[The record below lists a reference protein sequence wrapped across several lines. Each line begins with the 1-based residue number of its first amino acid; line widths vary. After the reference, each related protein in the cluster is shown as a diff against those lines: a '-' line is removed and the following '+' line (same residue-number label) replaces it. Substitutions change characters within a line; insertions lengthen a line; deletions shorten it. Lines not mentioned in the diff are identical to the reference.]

1 MYNYKEK
8 VSSLFLNK
16 SLLNAQYFGTLSIT
30 FHGGFCMRNLALI
43 TEYNPF
49 HNGHIYHI
57 ESARALVKPDV
68 TMAIMS
74 GNFTQR
80 GELAITD
87 KFTRTEACLQ
97 HVDLVLEL
105 PFLNA
110 VSFADDFAKGGVHI
124 AGLMQAT
131 DLVFGSESGDIEGLK
146 KAAKESEDLS
156 HSEDFHDLVRSG
168 KSYPRAMD
176 ELSQSDFL
184 SSPNNTLGI
193 AYIKMV
199 EQLGLNIK
207 VDTTKRTGNHYSD
220 QELSK
225 HAFSSA
231 TSIRKALFNQ
241 EIDEAKKYMP
251 PTLVD
256 KMLSQHLASNEDMF
270 KTLKTIILTKSLAD
284 LREIYMMTE
293 GLEYRLKDK
302 VKSAHSYMDFLNQV
316 KTKRY
321 TWTRLSRLMIA
332 ILLNITKDLMASY
345 QLSNSVRVLGMN
357 QVGQAHLKTLKDV
370 EIITNVNKQNRSL
383 VSHEVTATE
392 VYNTFTGGLKTDFNT
407 PVIIGS

>member
-1 MYNYKEK
+1 M
-8 VSSLFLNK
+8 SSLFLNK

-30 FHGGFCMRNLALI
+30 FSGGFCMRILALI

-57 ESARALVKPDV
+57 ESAKALVNPDV
-68 TMAIMS
+68 TIAIMS

-87 KFTRTEACLQ
+87 KFTRTKACLK
-97 HVDLVLEL
+97 HVDLVCEL

-110 VSFADDFAKGGVHI
+110 VSFADDFARGGVHI
-124 AGLMQAT
+124 AGLMGAT
-131 DLVFGSESGDIEGLK
+131 DLVFGSESGDIVGLR
-146 KAAKESEDLS
+146 KAAKESNDLS
-156 HSEDFHDLVRSG
+156 ETEAFHDLLRAG

-199 EQLGLNIK
+199 EEMGLNIR

-220 QELSK
+220 QELSNQ
-225 HAFSSA
+225 AFSSA
-231 TSIRKALFNQ
+231 TSIRRTLFSHD
-241 EIDEAKKYMP
+241 IDDAKQFMP
-251 PTLVD
+251 SALVD
-256 KMLSQHLASNEDMF
+256 EIMSNHLASNEDIF
-270 KTLKTIILTKSLAD
+270 TTLKTIILTKSLSE
-284 LREIYMMTE
+284 LRQIYMMTE

-302 VKSAHSYMDFLNQV
+302 IKTSHSYSDFISQV

-332 ILLNITKDLMASY
+332 ILMNITNEIMKEHRL
-345 QLSNSVRVLGMN
+345 NNCVRVLGMN
-357 QVGQAHLKTLKDV
+357 KTGQAHLKSLNEV
-370 EIITNVNKQNRSL
+370 EIITNVNKNNRSL

-392 VYNTFTGGLKTDFNT
+392 VYNTYTGGTKNDFNT
-407 PVIIGS
+407 PVIIES

>member
-1 MYNYKEK
+1 M
-8 VSSLFLNK
+8 SSLFLNK

-30 FHGGFCMRNLALI
+30 FSGGFCMRILALI

-57 ESARALVKPDV
+57 ESAKALVNPDV
-68 TMAIMS
+68 TIAIMS

-87 KFTRTEACLQ
+87 KFTRTKACLK
-97 HVDLVLEL
+97 HVDLVCEL

-110 VSFADDFAKGGVHI
+110 VSFADDFARGGVHI
-124 AGLMQAT
+124 AGLMGAT
-131 DLVFGSESGDIEGLK
+131 DLVFGSESGDIVGLRE
-146 KAAKESEDLS
+146 AAKESNDLIE
-156 HSEDFHDLVRSG
+156 SEAFHDLLRAG

-199 EQLGLNIK
+199 EEMGLNIR

-220 QELSK
+220 QELSNQ
-225 HAFSSA
+225 AFSSA
-231 TSIRKALFNQ
+231 TSIRRTLFNH
-241 EIDEAKKYMP
+241 DTDDAKQFMP
-251 PTLVD
+251 SALVD
-256 KMLSQHLASNEDMF
+256 EIMSNHLASNEDIF
-270 KTLKTIILTKSLAD
+270 TTLKTIILTKSLSE

-302 VKSAHSYMDFLNQV
+302 IKTSHSYSDFISQV

-321 TWTRLSRLMIA
+321 TWTRLSRLTIA
-332 ILLNITKDLMASY
+332 ILMNITNEIMEEHRL
-345 QLSNSVRVLGMN
+345 NNCVRVLGMN
-357 QVGQAHLKTLKDV
+357 KTGQAHLKSLDDV
-370 EIITNVNKQNRSL
+370 EVITNVNKNNRSL

-392 VYNTFTGGLKTDFNT
+392 VYNTFTGGLKNDFNT
-407 PVIIGS
+407 PVIIES